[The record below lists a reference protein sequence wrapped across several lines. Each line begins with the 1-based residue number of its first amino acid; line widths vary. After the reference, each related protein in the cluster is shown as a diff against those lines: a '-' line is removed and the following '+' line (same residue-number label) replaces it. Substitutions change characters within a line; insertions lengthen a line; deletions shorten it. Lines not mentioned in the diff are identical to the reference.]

1 MPTFANDALTLEM
14 FQSVRAQAPLIC
26 MRARRGA
33 STDGGGCASLGMSR
47 GPGSGEVGRH
57 SWKIAH
63 VVMDVLHHGCYR
75 HQAGDPK
82 WQCYEDNFWNISL
95 GHISDFFSSHSFS
108 KITQLRVI

>member
-33 STDGGGCASLGMSR
+33 STDGGGRASLGMSR

-82 WQCYEDNFWNISL
+82 WQCYRIIFGTYLRGTSL
-95 GHISDFFSSHSFS
+95 TFSHPIPFP
-108 KITQLRVI
+108 R